1 MKYCNNCRNYFPDN
15 AYYCSVC
22 GNRNLIYLQNQVQP
36 QKQSNFKFGKFF
48 VDYFKSP
55 NRAKQ
60 EMIERKD
67 FGSALLM
74 NGITL
79 LLYYII
85 ILCVEGGIG
94 TVQPMTSIFLPIII
108 FINFFGF
115 QFLDIFLYS
124 LYSRSKKTNKKE
136 NVAFSSY
143 IYASTTNKIP
153 FFFTAIIACF
163 FALILKGTGAFLLI
177 FVVLIDIM
185 GTIDA
190 KIKCGFSPVSFLD
203 SFMFLLTCMGALL
216 FGLGLTSLF
225 GGLIVGSDLSSRIS
239 NLFSFF

>member
-108 FINFFGF
+108 FINF
-115 QFLDIFLYS
+115 L
-124 LYSRSKKTNKKE
+124 
-136 NVAFSSY
+136 AFSFW
-143 IYASTTNKIP
+143 I
-153 FFFTAIIACF
+153 FFYTAFIH
-163 FALILKGTGAFLLI
+163 ALRKRIKKKMLHFQAIFMLRQQTKFRFSLLQ
-177 FVVLIDIM
+177 L
-185 GTIDA
+185 
-190 KIKCGFSPVSFLD
+190 
-203 SFMFLLTCMGALL
+203 
-216 FGLGLTSLF
+216 
-225 GGLIVGSDLSSRIS
+225 
-239 NLFSFF
+239 

>member
-94 TVQPMTSIFLPIII
+94 TVQPMTSIFLP
-108 FINFFGF
+108 
-115 QFLDIFLYS
+115 
-124 LYSRSKKTNKKE
+124 
-136 NVAFSSY
+136 
-143 IYASTTNKIP
+143 
-153 FFFTAIIACF
+153 
-163 FALILKGTGAFLLI
+163 
-177 FVVLIDIM
+177 
-185 GTIDA
+185 
-190 KIKCGFSPVSFLD
+190 
-203 SFMFLLTCMGALL
+203 
-216 FGLGLTSLF
+216 
-225 GGLIVGSDLSSRIS
+225 
-239 NLFSFF
+239 FSFWIFFYTAFIHALRKRIKKKMLHFQAIFMLRQQTKFRFSLLQL